1 MAPIYISGTET
12 NTPTDRP
19 PLHRI
24 AQFPTSGL
32 RYTAPTCFY
41 ISRFVY
47 GKNTIQLLTV
57 NHLYTSTTDQSLSML
72 HHVLI
77 VTIGTLST
85 TLYHVLLR
93 FSTYGEE
100 LDTHSYQHHSPS
112 MVEYRENCFLDLR
125 LGTSLQLEPP
135 RWWTIMSYP
144 LCTMMSLENVGI
156 NPSILFVLN
165 ASHLPFPFPPFSRM
179 HLSSTLLIASSLLS
193 TSVSASKIDD
203 LINFFKLPLTSTLYQ
218 NDFKTSALK
227 THAEA
232 FQKIAD
238 QNGGTRV
245 FGSPG
250 YNASV
255 EYVYKRVKKA
265 GYDVQLQTF
274 PHNYEEVITQTLV
287 VADIPIN
294 ITGMTYSPSGPT
306 GGISAPLILV
316 PDLEAAPSAGCTD
329 GDFAGLDL
337 KGKIAFVQRGS
348 CSFAIKAANA
358 KAHGAVGAVTGNQSN
373 VIFIGG
379 HLDSVKAGPGLNDDG
394 SGSITVLE
402 LALQLAKYK
411 LNNAV
416 RFGWWTAE
424 EFGLVGSTHY
434 VNSLSQEE
442 KDKIALYIN
451 LDMVASPN
459 PIFGVLDS
467 DNSAGQNNAEAPAG
481 SAAVEAVLIEYFT
494 KNKLP
499 SVPSNFNGRS
509 DYASFIANGIPAGG
523 LFTGAEGIKTEEQAA
538 LFGGTAGLA
547 YDPNYHQKGD
557 TITNLDY
564 NAWIHNAKSS
574 AHAIATFIKS
584 TARVEELQKAVGARL
599 APVTTSNEGASL
611 VDGDACGGEAI

>member
-1 MAPIYISGTET
+1 
-12 NTPTDRP
+12 
-19 PLHRI
+19 
-24 AQFPTSGL
+24 
-32 RYTAPTCFY
+32 
-41 ISRFVY
+41 
-47 GKNTIQLLTV
+47 
-57 NHLYTSTTDQSLSML
+57 
-72 HHVLI
+72 
-77 VTIGTLST
+77 
-85 TLYHVLLR
+85 
-93 FSTYGEE
+93 
-100 LDTHSYQHHSPS
+100 

-135 RWWTIMSYP
+135 RWWTIMSYS

-358 KAHGAVGAVTGNQSN
+358 KAHGAVGAVIYNNIEGVLSGTLGGANDTAYVTTGGISLESSKIILQKLSESSTGEVPAKLDITFLREQRYSSNIIASSKAGNQSN

-499 SVPSNFNGRS
+499 TVPSNFNGRS